1 MFKFG
6 ALYKIM
12 QLNLDTILK
21 SEMHSST
28 LMVSCFKTNE

>member
-1 MFKFG
+1 
-6 ALYKIM
+6 M

-28 LMVSCFKTNE
+28 LMVSCFENNERKISNESY